1 MRKKKKR
8 LQMQR
13 ETDEQAMRR
22 LLDESVALGL
32 LEHAGTNEKGEPLYR
47 ISPNAEAKADVLRRL
62 NGLPPQLK

>member
-62 NGLPPQLK
+62 NGLPPQPK